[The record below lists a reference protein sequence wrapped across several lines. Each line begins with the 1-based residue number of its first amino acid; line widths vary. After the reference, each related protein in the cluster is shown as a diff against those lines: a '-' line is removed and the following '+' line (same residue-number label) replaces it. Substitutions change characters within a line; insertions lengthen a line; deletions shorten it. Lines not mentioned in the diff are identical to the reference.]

1 MAACWRPVGGPL
13 APSPRLLDMYH
24 HNLTHVLTARRVV
37 IVAAAVAALATP
49 SAAMAVPTA
58 EPGEPTCQ
66 AAIISYA
73 VQVGTG
79 RREAAE
85 FFFGD
90 YPQAVQTAQRAVQDF
105 CN

>member
-1 MAACWRPVGGPL
+1 MRKL
-13 APSPRLLDMYH
+13 IM
-24 HNLTHVLTARRVV
+24 
-37 IVAAAVAALATP
+37 VAAAVAALAVP
-49 SAAMAVPTA
+49 SAAMADDFQLPVGG

-66 AAIISYA
+66 AAVISYA

-90 YPQAVQTAQRAVQDF
+90 YPQAVQTAERAVQDF
-105 CN
+105 CNPAG

>member
-1 MAACWRPVGGPL
+1 MRKL
-13 APSPRLLDMYH
+13 I
-24 HNLTHVLTARRVV
+24 T
-37 IVAAAVAALATP
+37 VAAAVAALAVP
-49 SAAMAVPTA
+49 SAAMAQPTA
-58 EPGEPTCQ
+58 GPGEPTCE
-66 AAIISYA
+66 ASVISYA

-105 CN
+105 CNTAG

>member
-1 MAACWRPVGGPL
+1 MRKL
-13 APSPRLLDMYH
+13 IM
-24 HNLTHVLTARRVV
+24 
-37 IVAAAVAALATP
+37 VAAAVAALAVP
-49 SAAMAVPTA
+49 SAATAVPTA
-58 EPGEPTCQ
+58 GPGEPTCQ
-66 AAIISYA
+66 AAVISNA

-105 CN
+105 CNPPG

>member
-1 MAACWRPVGGPL
+1 MRKFI
-13 APSPRLLDMYH
+13 
-24 HNLTHVLTARRVV
+24 T
-37 IVAAAVAALATP
+37 VAAAVAALAVP
-49 SAAMAVPTA
+49 SAAMAEPTA

-66 AAIISYA
+66 AAVISYA

-90 YPQAVQTAQRAVQDF
+90 YPQAVQTAERAVQDF
-105 CN
+105 CAG